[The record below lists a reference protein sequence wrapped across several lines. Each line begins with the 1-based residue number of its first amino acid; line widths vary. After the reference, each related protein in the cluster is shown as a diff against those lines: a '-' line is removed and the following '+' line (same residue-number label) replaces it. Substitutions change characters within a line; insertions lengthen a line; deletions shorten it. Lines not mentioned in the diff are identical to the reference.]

1 VARLRSRSTPLGA
14 SAFTLSAGVVLL
26 ASAFSPGSVWGHRS
40 DPSSVGVGQIAG
52 PSPWMRV
59 VLVAIAVLGIAIV
72 VSARRGRSVPPWSL
86 ALLGGSLG
94 MATIAGVV
102 LRGGSFIP
110 LGQVASGVA
119 VASAITIAVPTAA
132 TVLTRVSTPARLWLT
147 AGVTAA
153 AAIPIVF
160 SVRAPSVGPAGVAAS
175 IAALVALLAMA
186 AGAAWRDRVSPADRL
201 DTRP

>member
-1 VARLRSRSTPLGA
+1 
-14 SAFTLSAGVVLL
+14 
-26 ASAFSPGSVWGHRS
+26 
-40 DPSSVGVGQIAG
+40 
-52 PSPWMRV
+52 
-59 VLVAIAVLGIAIV
+59 
-72 VSARRGRSVPPWSL
+72 
-86 ALLGGSLG
+86 
-94 MATIAGVV
+94 MAAIAGVV

-147 AGVTAA
+147 AGVMAA